1 MTESSRQE
9 RADAGRTSGWRR
21 VLGGLTGRAIALG
34 VGFALP
40 AGAIAA
46 AGPTPTFDEVM
57 TYLHFDAAERAR
69 VMRGE
74 IVGKDFRE
82 HDEKEI
88 SVAVVTRI
96 ATPLPR
102 LAEEIRKGELLHADQ
117 EVLDF
122 RASAPGTPLEETFR
136 NAGYTSK
143 EGEEVRRL
151 LAALPGSTFNLSAA
165 ELDRLR
171 AARTRFP
178 GGDCDRK
185 PACAGELSGLYRGM
199 LQERLARYQ
208 ADGLN
213 GVAPYDRGSGK
224 KVLPAEE
231 LRHAAEDA
239 ELIRRAFPEFYRA
252 FTEFPQEQREK
263 YDSQFLWI
271 KRRVQG
277 RPAFA
282 LAHRLSDVRPDV
294 ALFAERQFYVGTSYN
309 SLQTF
314 VGLLPD
320 GDRTILV
327 YTNRTFTDQVAG
339 FGSNVRHSV
348 GRSKLMEAVTRI
360 FETLRRRVAA

>member
-1 MTESSRQE
+1 M
-9 RADAGRTSGWRR
+9 RAKRNVWSGFPGLAI
-21 VLGGLTGRAIALG
+21 VLGAGL
-34 VGFALP
+34 
-40 AGAIAA
+40 AGSAGPAA
-46 AGPTPTFDEVM
+46 AAEPTPTLEDVLA
-57 TYLHFDAAERAR
+57 YLHFDDAERAR
-69 VMRGE
+69 VLQGE

-96 ATPLPR
+96 ATPLPK

-136 NAGYTSK
+136 TAGYTSE

-151 LAALPGSTFNLSAA
+151 LAALPGSTFNLSAG

-224 KVLPAEE
+224 KVLPA
-231 LRHAAEDA
+231 
-239 ELIRRAFPEFYRA
+239 
-252 FTEFPQEQREK
+252 
-263 YDSQFLWI
+263 
-271 KRRVQG
+271 
-277 RPAFA
+277 
-282 LAHRLSDVRPDV
+282 
-294 ALFAERQFYVGTSYN
+294 
-309 SLQTF
+309 
-314 VGLLPD
+314 
-320 GDRTILV
+320 
-327 YTNRTFTDQVAG
+327 
-339 FGSNVRHSV
+339 
-348 GRSKLMEAVTRI
+348 
-360 FETLRRRVAA
+360 